1 MGYFVKGLFRCGP
14 LHLNRGSL
22 VDLIQ
27 RDAILAGGALDGSF
41 DEAWRQV
48 GSYWPPPPIH
58 NIPRVSAP
66 RLPRAAAQ
74 GDAYLEVMPGRLNGP
89 LAASVARARGA
100 RAAASTTPRAVEPA
114 ARF

>member
-14 LHLNRGSL
+14 LHRNRGSL

-27 RDAILAGGALDGSF
+27 RDAILCGWRLDGSF
-41 DEAWRQV
+41 DEAWRQF

-74 GDAYLEVMPGRLNGP
+74 GDAYLEGRTRRHEGRV
-89 LAASVARARGA
+89 SVDIV
-100 RAAASTTPRAVEPA
+100 RAALGRVFGLDIGMNDGAGLS
-114 ARF
+114 

>member
-14 LHLNRGSL
+14 LHRNRGSL

-27 RDAILAGGALDGSF
+27 RDAILCGWRLDGSF

-48 GSYWPPPPIH
+48 GSYWPPPPIR

-66 RLPRAAAQ
+66 DYRERQ
-74 GDAYLEVMPGRLNGP
+74 RRGMPILR
-89 LAASVARARGA
+89 SC
-100 RAAASTTPRAVEPA
+100 PA
-114 ARF
+114 A